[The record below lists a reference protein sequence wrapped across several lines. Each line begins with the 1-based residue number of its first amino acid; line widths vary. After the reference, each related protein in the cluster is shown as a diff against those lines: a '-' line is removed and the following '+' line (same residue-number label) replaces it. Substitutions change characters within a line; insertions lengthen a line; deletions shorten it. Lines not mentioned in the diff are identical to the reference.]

1 MKQNTDN
8 KVMRQMKGKINEIG
22 DTENGMYAL
31 GLVAG
36 RAYDRMLNGVKKD
49 VGGGAVAL
57 DPKYGKVAQDAAY
70 AAARGYIRWKKRF
83 EKVNGRTPTDKES
96 QAWMQNHH
104 NGCMDYGKP
113 ESKRKGV
120 VKLSE
125 SQLRT
130 IVAESV
136 KKALNERT
144 LNMKTIGI
152 VSGLMEIK
160 KMSQF
165 LINKYEAID
174 DSSDGIEA
182 IYNTVH
188 DCVMQLYQVAEQF
201 GY

>member
-1 MKQNTDN
+1 MKQN
-8 KVMRQMKGKINEIG
+8 INELG
-22 DTENGMYAL
+22 NTPDGMYAL
-31 GLVAG
+31 GQVAG
-36 RAYDRMLNGVKKD
+36 RAYDRMLNSPRNKKVDGV
-49 VGGGAVAL
+49 VAL

-70 AAARGYIRWKKRF
+70 AAAGGYIQWQKNF
-83 EKVNGRTPTDKES
+83 EKTKGRKPTDKER
-96 QAWMQNHH
+96 QAFMQNNM
-104 NGCMDYGKP
+104 NGLKDYGKP
-113 ESKRKGV
+113 KSKWKGV

-136 KKALNERT
+136 KKVLNERT

-152 VSGLMEIK
+152 LSGLMEIK

-188 DCVMQLYQVAEQF
+188 DCVMRLYQVTEQF